1 MTREQIDEHDGSVK
15 LSDVARALGVT
26 RQTVYRYFSGTEE
39 LLQATAVSA
48 VEELL
53 DRVAGRLGGLTAPDA
68 VLVEGVAVVI
78 DELSRDRYVG
88 LMLRSDHLS
97 LGVLGGITGELGRTG
112 HPVDAG
118 PPGHRVDGQR
128 LHRTDVDDVAEMSLR
143 TLQSLILD
151 GDSRSTSD
159 LRIFLDRWLG
169 NAIAPCQPIL
179 DRRGHR
185 GGPATTLSD
194 RRGHRGGPAT
204 IILDPLRPKRRS
216 REGHESG
223 DVHA

>member
-1 MTREQIDEHDGSVK
+1 MRTHGWGGNPPRDDDEAKARILAVTREQIDEHDGSVK

-97 LGVLGGITGELGRTG
+97 LGVLGGITGELGRTFIRSMLG
-112 HPVDAG
+112 
-118 PPGHRVDGQR
+118 R
-128 LHRTDVDDVAEMSLR
+128 LDIAWAANGYTETDVDDVAEMSLR

-169 NAIAPCQPIL
+169 NAIRAL
-179 DRRGHR
+179 
-185 GGPATTLSD
+185 PADS
-194 RRGHRGGPAT
+194 
-204 IILDPLRPKRRS
+204 
-216 REGHESG
+216 
-223 DVHA
+223 

>member
-1 MTREQIDEHDGSVK
+1 MRTHGWGGNPPRDDDEAKARILAVTREQIDEHDGSVK

-39 LLQATAVSA
+39 LLRATAVSA

-97 LGVLGGITGELGRTG
+97 LGVLGGITGELGRTFIRSMLG
-112 HPVDAG
+112 
-118 PPGHRVDGQR
+118 R
-128 LHRTDVDDVAEMSLR
+128 LDIAWAANGYTETDVDDVAEMSLR

-169 NAIAPCQPIL
+169 NAIRAL
-179 DRRGHR
+179 
-185 GGPATTLSD
+185 PADS
-194 RRGHRGGPAT
+194 
-204 IILDPLRPKRRS
+204 
-216 REGHESG
+216 
-223 DVHA
+223 

>member
-1 MTREQIDEHDGSVK
+1 MRTHGWGGNPPRDDDEAKARILAVTREQIDEHDGSVK

-97 LGVLGGITGELGRTG
+97 LGVLGGITGELGRTFIRSMLG
-112 HPVDAG
+112 
-118 PPGHRVDGQR
+118 R
-128 LHRTDVDDVAEMSLR
+128 LDIAWTANGYTETDVDDVAEMSPR

-159 LRIFLDRWLG
+159 LRLFLDRWLG
-169 NAIAPCQPIL
+169 NAIRALPT
-179 DRRGHR
+179 DHR
-185 GGPATTLSD
+185 HP
-194 RRGHRGGPAT
+194 
-204 IILDPLRPKRRS
+204 
-216 REGHESG
+216 
-223 DVHA
+223 

>member
-1 MTREQIDEHDGSVK
+1 MRTHGWGGNPPRDDDEAKARILAVTREQIDEHDGSVK

-97 LGVLGGITGELGRTG
+97 LGVLGGITGELGRTFIRSMLG
-112 HPVDAG
+112 
-118 PPGHRVDGQR
+118 R
-128 LHRTDVDDVAEMSLR
+128 LDIAWAANGYTETDVDDVAEMSLR

-169 NAIAPCQPIL
+169 NAIL
-179 DRRGHR
+179 TR
-185 GGPATTLSD
+185 PAGS
-194 RRGHRGGPAT
+194 
-204 IILDPLRPKRRS
+204 
-216 REGHESG
+216 
-223 DVHA
+223 

>member
-1 MTREQIDEHDGSVK
+1 MRTHGWGGNPPRDDDEAKARILAVTREQIDEHDGSVK

-97 LGVLGGITGELGRTG
+97 LGVLGGITGELGRTFIRSMLG
-112 HPVDAG
+112 
-118 PPGHRVDGQR
+118 R
-128 LHRTDVDDVAEMSLR
+128 LDIAWTANGYTETDVDDVAEMSLR

-169 NAIAPCQPIL
+169 NAIRAL
-179 DRRGHR
+179 
-185 GGPATTLSD
+185 PADS
-194 RRGHRGGPAT
+194 
-204 IILDPLRPKRRS
+204 
-216 REGHESG
+216 
-223 DVHA
+223 

>member
-1 MTREQIDEHDGSVK
+1 VRTHGWGGNPPRDDDEAKARILAVTREQIDEHDGSVK

-97 LGVLGGITGELGRTG
+97 LGVLGGITGELGRTFIRSMLG
-112 HPVDAG
+112 
-118 PPGHRVDGQR
+118 R
-128 LHRTDVDDVAEMSLR
+128 LDIAWAANGYTETDVDDVAEMSLR

-169 NAIAPCQPIL
+169 NAIRAL
-179 DRRGHR
+179 
-185 GGPATTLSD
+185 PADS
-194 RRGHRGGPAT
+194 
-204 IILDPLRPKRRS
+204 
-216 REGHESG
+216 
-223 DVHA
+223 